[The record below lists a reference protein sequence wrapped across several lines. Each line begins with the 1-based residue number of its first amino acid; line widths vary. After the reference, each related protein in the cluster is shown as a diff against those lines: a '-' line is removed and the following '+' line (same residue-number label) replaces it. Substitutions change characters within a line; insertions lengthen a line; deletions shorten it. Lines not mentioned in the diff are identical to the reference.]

1 MKSRDDGWVRQLA
14 LLTAIASLVHAQGPE
29 PAGGEVLPA
38 EFRWA
43 QRKDRILLTIELQG
57 VRDEKFEVTSDGRF
71 RFEGS
76 GSYRDRR
83 EQVDRYAVDLQVPP
97 HCCCPLVVHHCP
109 ASIG

>member
-1 MKSRDDGWVRQLA
+1 MKSRRGGWVRQLA
-14 LLTAIASLVHAQGPE
+14 LLMAMASLVHAQGPK

-83 EQVDRYAVDLQVPP
+83 DQIDRYAVDLQVPP
-97 HCCCPLVVHHCP
+97 HRCFPLAARLRK
-109 ASIG
+109 ASLW